1 MLKSVNVSTSLYD
14 LKRIFT
20 RGNITVHILHLFS
33 KMYGRYSVF
42 IRLSLYCIFEPVLER
57 LRCTESRLQFL
68 WSYTSY
74 WPGFAVI

>member
-1 MLKSVNVSTSLYD
+1 MCTYMCIFVGKEWSFRMLKSVNVSTSLYD

-42 IRLSLYCIFEPVLER
+42 IRLSLYSNP
-57 LRCTESRLQFL
+57 S
-68 WSYTSY
+68 
-74 WPGFAVI
+74 

>member
-20 RGNITVHILHLFS
+20 RRNITVHILHLFS

-42 IRLSLYCIFEPVLER
+42 IRLSLYSNP
-57 LRCTESRLQFL
+57 S
-68 WSYTSY
+68 
-74 WPGFAVI
+74 